1 MRSRQHPSLAA
12 LLSTAALLLVAA
24 LLVSASR
31 PELSAGHS
39 QKAEHAGPTSS
50 GPIQITADDED
61 IWVVNPDRNSVTRI
75 HVEHDANKKSSE
87 VKVGKEPHGIAIS
100 PDDERVY
107 VANTQSGTVSVIRA
121 HEHHPRVERT
131 IRVGT
136 EPYALALTP
145 NGDKLYV
152 ANARSND
159 VSVIDTKHLRV
170 ERTLTHEDGVGF
182 EPRALAVT
190 SDGDGSDR
198 DEKLYVT
205 SFLGVDKAG
214 KTIGADDYKEA
225 HVAVFSTRRD
235 RFLHTV
241 VLNPLA
247 NVGFNANG
255 NTLAGIAP
263 GANFDQPTGAFPNQ
277 LNSIVIK
284 GNHAYLP
291 NTAASP
297 NGPVR
302 FNVNVQSFLSV
313 IDLATDTEG
322 ATINMNRGINL
333 EAASPSRVFLAVPW
347 AAAFA
352 HHSNTGF
359 VVASASNLIVKV
371 DLDANGT
378 PTIHAPATAG
388 DPGAVVRVFVGQ
400 NPTGIVINA
409 DDSRAYV
416 TNEVS
421 HDVSV
426 VDLSTHQVMA
436 TVQASDLPA
445 PGTDAARLLI
455 GKAVFNSSTGVQ
467 LPSLNV
473 NLGARLS
480 NGGWSGCV
488 SCHPFGHTDGVV
500 WMFATGPRRTLQL
513 NGTFNPRDP
522 NDMKM
527 LNHSAIRD
535 EVQDFE
541 LNTRAVQGGLGL
553 ITLADGTTPDPNV
566 ANFTPPSAGRS
577 ELLDDMAF
585 WVARG
590 VRTPIS
596 PGAPAEGGSM
606 DKDDDDHR
614 HEHGDD
620 DDDDNGALKRGRK
633 LFASARC
640 ASCHGGPGWSVGR
653 RTFAPPPD
661 PALLKGPQVIGAL
674 RSVGTFDPNAPNEVR
689 DVLSPA
695 ALGADGYVP
704 PSLLGAH
711 AFPPYLHNGSA
722 PSVFA
727 VLELVPH
734 RSAGTGGVDM
744 LADRDDREAL
754 ARFVE
759 SIDATTKP
767 FDPTAGS
774 PVPVTAQQQAQ
785 TPATLQG
792 PRVSPSPARH
802 GASISFA
809 LATPGRAQVA
819 IYDLL
824 GRRIATLAD
833 GPLPAGPQNLRWD
846 GRARDGSPAWPG
858 VYFVRL
864 VTAGREMSA
873 RFAVVP

>member
-1 MRSRQHPSLAA
+1 MRSHPVLTVS
-12 LLSTAALLLVAA
+12 LSTAFLLVGAS
-24 LLVSASR
+24 LLTSAS
-31 PELSAGHS
+31 
-39 QKAEHAGPTSS
+39 GPGFSTERSHRADRSRSTSS
-50 GPIQITADDED
+50 GPIQITPDDED
-61 IWVVNPDRNSVTRI
+61 VWVANPDRNSVTRI
-75 HVEHDANKKSSE
+75 DVKHDRNRRRDE
-87 VKVGKEPHGIAIS
+87 VKVGVEPHGIAIS
-100 PDDERVY
+100 PDGERVY
-107 VANTQSGTVSVIRA
+107 VANSVSGTVSVIRTGSD
-121 HEHHPRVERT
+121 HPKVSKT
-131 IRVGT
+131 IHVGT

-159 VSVIDTKHLRV
+159 ISVIDTDRLKVVH
-170 ERTLTHEDGVGF
+170 TLTTEDGVGL

-190 SDGDGSDR
+190 SDGDGSDK

-205 SFLGVDKAG
+205 SFLGVDKPG

-225 HVAVFSTRRD
+225 HVSVFSTRRD

-247 NVGFNANG
+247 NVGFNSNG

-284 GNHAYLP
+284 GDHAYLP

-322 ATINMNRGINL
+322 ATINMNKGINL
-333 EAASPSRVFLAVPW
+333 EAASPTRVFLAVPW
-347 AAAFA
+347 AAAFE
-352 HHSNTGF
+352 HGSNTGY

-371 DLDANGT
+371 DLDANGA
-378 PTIHAPATAG
+378 PTIHAPAAAG

-400 NPTGIVINA
+400 NPTGIVINSK
-409 DDSRAYV
+409 DTRAYV

-426 VDLSTHQVMA
+426 VDLSSHQVMA
-436 TVQASDLPA
+436 TVASSDLPA
-445 PGTDAARLLI
+445 PGSDAARLLI
-455 GKAVFNSSTGVQ
+455 GKAVFNSSTGVS
-467 LPSLNV
+467 LPSLGV
-473 NLGARLS
+473 NIGARLS

-488 SCHPFGHTDGVV
+488 SCHPFGLTDGVV

-513 NGTFNPRDP
+513 NGTFNPHDP

-577 ELLDDMAF
+577 EPLDDMAL

-590 VRTPIS
+590 VRTPLS
-596 PGAPAEGGSM
+596 PFAQA
-606 DKDDDDHR
+606 R
-614 HEHGDD
+614 EHGDD
-620 DDDDNGALKRGRK
+620 DDHDDRLVERGRK

-653 RTFAPPPD
+653 RNFTPPPD
-661 PALLKGPQVIGAL
+661 PSILKGPQVIGAL
-674 RSVGTFDPNAPNEVR
+674 RSVGTFDPAAANEVR

-695 ALGADGYVP
+695 ALGADGFVP

-722 PSVFA
+722 PTVLA
-727 VLELVPH
+727 VLDLVPH

-744 LADRDDREAL
+744 LTGAKDREAL

-759 SIDATTKP
+759 SIDASTKP
-767 FDPTAGS
+767 LDPSAGS
-774 PVPVTAQQQAQ
+774 PVAVSAEMEVVKPGA
-785 TPATLQG
+785 LSG
-792 PRVSPSPARH
+792 PHVSPSPAHH
-802 GASISFA
+802 GTTISFTLPA
-809 LATPGRAQVA
+809 AGNAELA

-833 GPLPAGPQNLRWD
+833 GLQPAGPQNLRWD

-858 VYFVRL
+858 VYFARL
-864 VTAGREMSA
+864 VTGGRAMSA
-873 RFAVVP
+873 RFIVTP

>member
-1 MRSRQHPSLAA
+1 MRSHPVLTVS
-12 LLSTAALLLVAA
+12 LSTAFLLVGAS
-24 LLVSASR
+24 LLTSASGPGFSTER
-31 PELSAGHS
+31 SHR
-39 QKAEHAGPTSS
+39 AERSRSTSS
-50 GPIQITADDED
+50 GPIQITPDDED
-61 IWVVNPDRNSVTRI
+61 VWVANPDRNSVTRI
-75 HVEHDANKKSSE
+75 DVKHDRNRKRDE
-87 VKVGKEPHGIAIS
+87 VKVGVEPHGIAIS
-100 PDDERVY
+100 PDGERVY
-107 VANTQSGTVSVIRA
+107 VANSVSGTVSVIRTGSD
-121 HEHHPRVERT
+121 HPKVSKT

-159 VSVIDTKHLRV
+159 ISVIDTDRLKVVH
-170 ERTLTHEDGVGF
+170 TLTTEDGVGL

-190 SDGDGSDR
+190 SDGDGSDK

-205 SFLGVDKAG
+205 SFLGVDKPG

-225 HVAVFSTRRD
+225 HVSVFSTRRD

-247 NVGFNANG
+247 NVGFNSNG

-284 GNHAYLP
+284 GDHAYLP

-322 ATINMNRGINL
+322 ATINMNKGINL
-333 EAASPSRVFLAVPW
+333 EAASPTRVFLAVPW

-352 HHSNTGF
+352 HGSNTGY

-371 DLDANGT
+371 DLDANGA

-400 NPTGIVINA
+400 NPTGIVINSK
-409 DDSRAYV
+409 DTRAYV

-426 VDLSTHQVMA
+426 VDLSSHQVMA
-436 TVQASDLPA
+436 TVASSDLPA
-445 PGTDAARLLI
+445 PGSDAARLLI
-455 GKAVFNSSTGVQ
+455 GKAVFNSSTGVS
-467 LPSLNV
+467 LPSLGV
-473 NLGARLS
+473 NIGARLS

-488 SCHPFGHTDGVV
+488 SCHPFGLTDGVV

-513 NGTFNPRDP
+513 NGTFNPHDP

-541 LNTRAVQGGLGL
+541 LNSRAVQGGLGL

-577 ELLDDMAF
+577 EPLDDMAL

-590 VRTPIS
+590 VRTPLS
-596 PGAPAEGGSM
+596 PFAQA
-606 DKDDDDHR
+606 R
-614 HEHGDD
+614 EHGDD
-620 DDDDNGALKRGRK
+620 DDHDDRLVERGRK

-653 RTFAPPPD
+653 RNFTPPPD
-661 PALLKGPQVIGAL
+661 PSILKGPQVIGAL
-674 RSVGTFDPNAPNEVR
+674 RSVGTFDPAAANEVR

-695 ALGADGYVP
+695 ALGADGFVP

-722 PSVFA
+722 PTVLA
-727 VLELVPH
+727 VLDLVPH

-744 LADRDDREAL
+744 LAGAKDREAL

-759 SIDATTKP
+759 SIDASTKP

-774 PVPVTAQQQAQ
+774 PVAVSAEMQVVKPGA
-785 TPATLQG
+785 LSG
-792 PRVSPSPARH
+792 PHVSPSPAHH
-802 GASISFA
+802 GTTISFTLPA
-809 LATPGRAQVA
+809 AGNAELA

-833 GPLPAGPQNLRWD
+833 GLQPAGPQNLRWD

-858 VYFVRL
+858 VYFARL
-864 VTAGREMSA
+864 VTGGRAMSA
-873 RFAVVP
+873 RFVVTP

>member
-1 MRSRQHPSLAA
+1 MRSHPVLTVSLT
-12 LLSTAALLLVAA
+12 TAFLLVGAS
-24 LLVSASR
+24 LLTSAS
-31 PELSAGHS
+31 
-39 QKAEHAGPTSS
+39 GPGFSTERSHRADRSRSTSS
-50 GPIQITADDED
+50 GPIQITPDDED
-61 IWVVNPDRNSVTRI
+61 VWVANPDRNSVTRI
-75 HVEHDANKKSSE
+75 DVKHDRNRKRDE
-87 VKVGKEPHGIAIS
+87 VKVGVEPHGIAIS
-100 PDDERVY
+100 PDGERVY
-107 VANTQSGTVSVIRA
+107 VANSVSGTVSVIRTGSD
-121 HEHHPRVERT
+121 HPKVSKT
-131 IRVGT
+131 IHVGT

-159 VSVIDTKHLRV
+159 ISVIDTDRLKVVH
-170 ERTLTHEDGVGF
+170 TLTTEDGVGL

-190 SDGDGSDR
+190 SDGDGSDK

-205 SFLGVDKAG
+205 SFLGVDKPG

-225 HVAVFSTRRD
+225 HVSVFSTRRD

-247 NVGFNANG
+247 NVGFNSNG

-284 GNHAYLP
+284 GDHAYLP

-322 ATINMNRGINL
+322 ATINMNKGINL
-333 EAASPSRVFLAVPW
+333 EAASPTRVFLAVPW
-347 AAAFA
+347 AAAFE
-352 HHSNTGF
+352 HGSNTGY

-371 DLDANGT
+371 DLDANGA
-378 PTIHAPATAG
+378 PTIHAPAAAG

-400 NPTGIVINA
+400 NPTGIVINSK
-409 DDSRAYV
+409 DTRAYV

-426 VDLSTHQVMA
+426 VDLSSHQVMA
-436 TVQASDLPA
+436 TVASSDLPA
-445 PGTDAARLLI
+445 PGSDAARLLI
-455 GKAVFNSSTGVQ
+455 GKAVFNSSTGVS
-467 LPSLNV
+467 LPSLGV
-473 NLGARLS
+473 NIGARLS

-488 SCHPFGHTDGVV
+488 SCHPFGLTDGVV

-513 NGTFNPRDP
+513 NGTFNPHDP

-577 ELLDDMAF
+577 EPLDDMAL

-590 VRTPIS
+590 VRTPLS
-596 PGAPAEGGSM
+596 PFAQA
-606 DKDDDDHR
+606 R
-614 HEHGDD
+614 EHGDD
-620 DDDDNGALKRGRK
+620 DDHDDRLVERGRK

-653 RTFAPPPD
+653 RNFTPPPD
-661 PALLKGPQVIGAL
+661 PSILKGPQVIGAL
-674 RSVGTFDPNAPNEVR
+674 RSVGTFDPAAANEVR

-695 ALGADGYVP
+695 ALGADGFVP

-722 PSVFA
+722 PTVLA
-727 VLELVPH
+727 VLDLVPH

-744 LADRDDREAL
+744 LAGARDREAL

-759 SIDATTKP
+759 SIDASTKP
-767 FDPTAGS
+767 FDPSAGS
-774 PVPVTAQQQAQ
+774 PVAVSAEMQVVKPGG
-785 TPATLQG
+785 LSG
-792 PRVSPSPARH
+792 PHVSPSPAHH
-802 GASISFA
+802 GTTISFTLPA
-809 LATPGRAQVA
+809 AGNAELA

-824 GRRIATLAD
+824 GRRITTLAD
-833 GPLPAGPQNLRWD
+833 GLQPAGPQNLRWD

-858 VYFVRL
+858 VYFARL
-864 VTAGREMSA
+864 VTGGRAMSA
-873 RFAVVP
+873 RFIVTP

>member
-1 MRSRQHPSLAA
+1 MRSHPVLTVS
-12 LLSTAALLLVAA
+12 LSTAFLLVGAS
-24 LLVSASR
+24 LLTSAS
-31 PELSAGHS
+31 
-39 QKAEHAGPTSS
+39 GPGFSTERSHRADRSRSTSS
-50 GPIQITADDED
+50 GPIQITPDDED
-61 IWVVNPDRNSVTRI
+61 VWVANPDRNSVTRI
-75 HVEHDANKKSSE
+75 DVKHDRNRRRDE
-87 VKVGKEPHGIAIS
+87 VKVGVEPHGIAIS
-100 PDDERVY
+100 PDGERVY
-107 VANTQSGTVSVIRA
+107 VANSVSGTVSVIRTGSD
-121 HEHHPRVERT
+121 HPKVSKT
-131 IRVGT
+131 IHVGT

-159 VSVIDTKHLRV
+159 ISVIDTDRLKVVH
-170 ERTLTHEDGVGF
+170 TLTTEDGVGL

-190 SDGDGSDR
+190 SDGDGSDK

-205 SFLGVDKAG
+205 SFLGVDKPG

-225 HVAVFSTRRD
+225 HVSVFSTRRD

-247 NVGFNANG
+247 NVGFNSNG

-284 GNHAYLP
+284 GDHAYLP

-322 ATINMNRGINL
+322 ATINMNKGINL
-333 EAASPSRVFLAVPW
+333 EAASPTRVFLAVPW
-347 AAAFA
+347 AAAFE
-352 HHSNTGF
+352 HGSSTGY

-371 DLDANGT
+371 DLDANGA
-378 PTIHAPATAG
+378 PTIHAPAAAG

-400 NPTGIVINA
+400 NPTGIVINSK
-409 DDSRAYV
+409 DTRAYV

-426 VDLSTHQVMA
+426 VDLSSHQVMA
-436 TVQASDLPA
+436 TVASSDLPA
-445 PGTDAARLLI
+445 PGSDAARLLI
-455 GKAVFNSSTGVQ
+455 GKAVFNSSTGVS
-467 LPSLNV
+467 LPSLGV
-473 NLGARLS
+473 NIGARLS

-488 SCHPFGHTDGVV
+488 SCHPFGLTDGVV

-513 NGTFNPRDP
+513 NGTFNPHDP

-577 ELLDDMAF
+577 EPLDDMAL

-590 VRTPIS
+590 VRTPLS
-596 PGAPAEGGSM
+596 PFAQA
-606 DKDDDDHR
+606 R
-614 HEHGDD
+614 EHGDD
-620 DDDDNGALKRGRK
+620 DDHDDRLVERGRK

-653 RTFAPPPD
+653 RNFTPPPD
-661 PALLKGPQVIGAL
+661 PSILKGPQVIGAL
-674 RSVGTFDPNAPNEVR
+674 RSVGTFDPAAANEVR

-695 ALGADGYVP
+695 ALGADGFVP

-722 PSVFA
+722 PTVLA
-727 VLELVPH
+727 VLDLVPH

-744 LADRDDREAL
+744 LTGAKDREAL

-759 SIDATTKP
+759 SIDASTKP
-767 FDPTAGS
+767 LDPSAGS
-774 PVPVTAQQQAQ
+774 PVAVSAEMEVVKPGA
-785 TPATLQG
+785 LSG
-792 PRVSPSPARH
+792 PHVSPSPAHH
-802 GASISFA
+802 GTTISFTLPA
-809 LATPGRAQVA
+809 AGNAELA

-833 GPLPAGPQNLRWD
+833 GLQPAGPQNLRWD

-858 VYFVRL
+858 VYFARL
-864 VTAGREMSA
+864 VTGGRAMSA
-873 RFAVVP
+873 RFIVTP

>member
-1 MRSRQHPSLAA
+1 MHSHPVLTVSL
-12 LLSTAALLLVAA
+12 TTALLLAGAA
-24 LLVSASR
+24 LLVSASG
-31 PELSAGHS
+31 PGLT
-39 QKAEHAGPTSS
+39 AEHHKKAKEAGSTSS
-50 GPIQITADDED
+50 GPIQITSDDED
-61 IWVVNPDRNSVTRI
+61 VWVANPDRNSVTRI
-75 HVEHDANKKSSE
+75 DVEHDRNRRRNE
-87 VKVGKEPHGIAIS
+87 VRVGVEPHGIAIS

-107 VANTQSGTVSVIRA
+107 VANTVSGTVSVIRTGSD
-121 HEHHPRVERT
+121 HPRVWKT

-159 VSVIDTKHLRV
+159 ISVIDTDRLKV
-170 ERTLTHEDGVGF
+170 VRTLTTEDGVGL

-190 SDGDGSDR
+190 NDGDGSDQ

-205 SFLGVDKAG
+205 SFLAVDKPG

-225 HVAVFSTRRD
+225 HVSVFSTKKD

-284 GNHAYLP
+284 GGHAYLP

-302 FNVNVQSFLSV
+302 FNVNLQSFLSV

-333 EAASPSRVFLAVPW
+333 EAASATRVFLAVPW
-347 AAAFA
+347 AAAFE
-352 HHSNTGF
+352 HRSNTGY
-359 VVASASNLIVKV
+359 VVAAASNLIVKV

-378 PTIHAPATAG
+378 PTIHAPAAAG

-400 NPTGIVINA
+400 NPTGIVINSS
-409 DDSRAYV
+409 DSRAYV

-426 VDLSTHQVMA
+426 VDLASNQVMA
-436 TVQASDLPA
+436 TVASSDLPP
-445 PGTDAARLLI
+445 PGSDAARLLI
-455 GKAVFNSSTGVQ
+455 GKAVFNSSTGVS
-467 LPSLNV
+467 LPSLGV
-473 NLGARLS
+473 NIGARLS

-488 SCHPFGHTDGVV
+488 SCHPFGLTDGVV

-513 NGTFNPRDP
+513 NGTFNPHDP

-541 LNTRAVQGGLGL
+541 LNSRAVQGGLGL

-577 ELLDDMAF
+577 EPLDDMAL

-590 VRTPIS
+590 VRTPLS
-596 PGAPAEGGSM
+596 PFAQARSN
-606 DKDDDDHR
+606 DR
-614 HEHGDD
+614 HEDGDD
-620 DDDDNGALKRGRK
+620 EDHEDRLVERGRR

-653 RTFAPPPD
+653 RNFTPPPD
-661 PALLKGPQVIGAL
+661 AAILKGPQVIGAL
-674 RSVGTFDPNAPNEVR
+674 RNVGTFDPTAVNEVR

-695 ALGADGYVP
+695 ALGADGFVP

-722 PSVFA
+722 PTVLA
-727 VLELVPH
+727 VLDLVPH

-744 LADRDDREAL
+744 LTRASDREAL

-759 SIDATTKP
+759 SIDASTRP
-767 FDPTAGS
+767 FDPSAGS
-774 PVPVTAQQQAQ
+774 PVAVSAEVQSLKPGA
-785 TPATLQG
+785 LSG
-792 PRVSPSPARH
+792 PRVSPSPARR
-802 GASISFA
+802 GATGTTITFSLPA
-809 LATPGRAQVA
+809 AGQAELA

-824 GRRIATLAD
+824 GRRIATLAH
-833 GPLPAGPQNLRWD
+833 GLQPAGPQSIHWD
-846 GRARDGSPAWPG
+846 GRAHDGTPAWPG
-858 VYFVRL
+858 VYFARL
-864 VTAGREMSA
+864 VTTGRSMSA
-873 RFAVVP
+873 RFIVTP

>member
-1 MRSRQHPSLAA
+1 MRSHPVLTVS
-12 LLSTAALLLVAA
+12 LSTAFLLVGAS
-24 LLVSASR
+24 LLTSASGPGFSTER
-31 PELSAGHS
+31 SHR
-39 QKAEHAGPTSS
+39 AERSRSTSS
-50 GPIQITADDED
+50 GPIQITPDDED
-61 IWVVNPDRNSVTRI
+61 VWVANPDRNSVTRI
-75 HVEHDANKKSSE
+75 DVKHDRNRKRDE
-87 VKVGKEPHGIAIS
+87 VKVGVEPHGIAIS
-100 PDDERVY
+100 PDGERVY
-107 VANTQSGTVSVIRA
+107 VANSVSGTVSVIRA
-121 HEHHPRVERT
+121 GSDHPKVSKT
-131 IRVGT
+131 IHVGT

-159 VSVIDTKHLRV
+159 ISVIDTDRLKVVH
-170 ERTLTHEDGVGF
+170 TLTTEDGVGL

-190 SDGDGSDR
+190 SDGDGSDK

-205 SFLGVDKAG
+205 SFLGVDKPG

-225 HVAVFSTRRD
+225 HVSVFSTRRD

-247 NVGFNANG
+247 NVGFNSNG

-284 GNHAYLP
+284 GDHAYLP

-322 ATINMNRGINL
+322 ATINMNKGINL
-333 EAASPSRVFLAVPW
+333 EAASPTRVFLAVPW

-352 HHSNTGF
+352 HGSNTGY

-371 DLDANGT
+371 DLDANGA

-400 NPTGIVINA
+400 NPTGIVINSK
-409 DDSRAYV
+409 DTRAYV

-426 VDLSTHQVMA
+426 VDLSSHQVMA
-436 TVQASDLPA
+436 TVASSDLPA
-445 PGTDAARLLI
+445 PGSDAARLLI
-455 GKAVFNSSTGVQ
+455 GKAVFNSSTGVS
-467 LPSLNV
+467 LPSLGV
-473 NLGARLS
+473 NIGARLS

-488 SCHPFGHTDGVV
+488 SCHPFGLTDGVV

-513 NGTFNPRDP
+513 NGTFNPHDP

-541 LNTRAVQGGLGL
+541 LNSRAVQGGLGL

-577 ELLDDMAF
+577 EPLDDMAL

-590 VRTPIS
+590 VRTPLS
-596 PGAPAEGGSM
+596 PFAQA
-606 DKDDDDHR
+606 R
-614 HEHGDD
+614 EHGDD
-620 DDDDNGALKRGRK
+620 DDHDDRLVERGRK

-653 RTFAPPPD
+653 RNFTPPPD
-661 PALLKGPQVIGAL
+661 PSILKGPQVIGAL
-674 RSVGTFDPNAPNEVR
+674 RSVGTFDPAAANEVR

-695 ALGADGYVP
+695 ALGADGFVP

-722 PSVFA
+722 PTVLA
-727 VLELVPH
+727 VLDLVPH

-744 LADRDDREAL
+744 LAGAKDREAL

-759 SIDATTKP
+759 SIDASTKP

-774 PVPVTAQQQAQ
+774 PVAVSAEMQVVKPGA
-785 TPATLQG
+785 LSG
-792 PRVSPSPARH
+792 PHVSPSPAHH
-802 GASISFA
+802 GTTISFTLPA
-809 LATPGRAQVA
+809 AGNAELA

-833 GPLPAGPQNLRWD
+833 GLQPAGPQNLRWD

-858 VYFVRL
+858 VYFARL
-864 VTAGREMSA
+864 VTGGRAMSA
-873 RFAVVP
+873 RFIVTP

>member
-1 MRSRQHPSLAA
+1 MRSHPVLTVSLT
-12 LLSTAALLLVAA
+12 TAFLLVGAS
-24 LLVSASR
+24 LLTSAS
-31 PELSAGHS
+31 
-39 QKAEHAGPTSS
+39 GPGFSTERSHRADRSRSTSS
-50 GPIQITADDED
+50 GPIQITPDDED
-61 IWVVNPDRNSVTRI
+61 VWVANPDRNSVTRI
-75 HVEHDANKKSSE
+75 DVKHDRNRKRDE
-87 VKVGKEPHGIAIS
+87 VKVGVEPHGIAIS
-100 PDDERVY
+100 PDGERVY
-107 VANTQSGTVSVIRA
+107 VANSVSGTVSVIRTGSD
-121 HEHHPRVERT
+121 HPKVSKT
-131 IRVGT
+131 IHVGT

-159 VSVIDTKHLRV
+159 ISVIDTDRLKVVH
-170 ERTLTHEDGVGF
+170 TLTTEDGVGL

-190 SDGDGSDR
+190 SDGDGSDK

-205 SFLGVDKAG
+205 SFLAVDKPG

-225 HVAVFSTRRD
+225 HVSVFSTRRD

-247 NVGFNANG
+247 NVGFNSNG

-284 GNHAYLP
+284 GDHAYLP
-291 NTAASP
+291 STAASP

-322 ATINMNRGINL
+322 ATINMNKGINL
-333 EAASPSRVFLAVPW
+333 EAASPTRVFLAVPW
-347 AAAFA
+347 AAAFE
-352 HHSNTGF
+352 HGSNTGY

-371 DLDANGT
+371 DLDANGA
-378 PTIHAPATAG
+378 PTIHAPAAAG

-400 NPTGIVINA
+400 NPTGIVINSK
-409 DDSRAYV
+409 DTRAYV

-426 VDLSTHQVMA
+426 VDLSSHQVMA
-436 TVQASDLPA
+436 TVASSALPA

-455 GKAVFNSSTGVQ
+455 GKAVFNSSTGVS
-467 LPSLNV
+467 LPSLGV
-473 NLGARLS
+473 NIGARLS

-488 SCHPFGHTDGVV
+488 SCHPFGLTDGVV

-513 NGTFNPRDP
+513 NGTFNPHDP

-577 ELLDDMAF
+577 EPLDDMAL

-590 VRTPIS
+590 VRTPLS
-596 PGAPAEGGSM
+596 PFAQA
-606 DKDDDDHR
+606 R
-614 HEHGDD
+614 EHGDD
-620 DDDDNGALKRGRK
+620 DDHDDRLVERGRR

-653 RTFAPPPD
+653 RNFTPPPD
-661 PALLKGPQVIGAL
+661 PSILKGPQVIGAL
-674 RSVGTFDPNAPNEVR
+674 RSVGTFDPAATNEVR

-695 ALGADGYVP
+695 ALGADGFVP

-722 PSVFA
+722 PTVLA
-727 VLELVPH
+727 VLDLVPH

-744 LADRDDREAL
+744 LAGARDREAL

-759 SIDATTKP
+759 SIDASTKP
-767 FDPTAGS
+767 FDPSAGS
-774 PVPVTAQQQAQ
+774 PVAVSAEMQVVKPGG
-785 TPATLQG
+785 LSG
-792 PRVSPSPARH
+792 PHVSPSPAHH
-802 GASISFA
+802 GTTISFTLPA
-809 LATPGRAQVA
+809 AANAELA

-833 GPLPAGPQNLRWD
+833 GLQPAGPQNLRWD

-858 VYFVRL
+858 VYFARL
-864 VTAGREMSA
+864 VTGGHAMSA
-873 RFAVVP
+873 RFIVTP

>member
-1 MRSRQHPSLAA
+1 MRSHPVLTVS
-12 LLSTAALLLVAA
+12 LSTAFLLVGAS
-24 LLVSASR
+24 LLTSAS
-31 PELSAGHS
+31 
-39 QKAEHAGPTSS
+39 GPGFSTERSHRADRSRSTSS
-50 GPIQITADDED
+50 GPIQITPDDED
-61 IWVVNPDRNSVTRI
+61 VWVANPDRNSVTRI
-75 HVEHDANKKSSE
+75 DVKHDRNRRRDE
-87 VKVGKEPHGIAIS
+87 VKVGVEPHGIAIS
-100 PDDERVY
+100 PDGERVY
-107 VANTQSGTVSVIRA
+107 VANAVSGTVSVIRTGSD
-121 HEHHPRVERT
+121 HPKVSKT
-131 IRVGT
+131 IHVGT

-159 VSVIDTKHLRV
+159 ISVIDTDRLKVVH
-170 ERTLTHEDGVGF
+170 TLTTEDGVGL

-190 SDGDGSDR
+190 SDGDGSDK

-205 SFLGVDKAG
+205 SFLGVDKPG

-225 HVAVFSTRRD
+225 HVSVFSTRRD

-247 NVGFNANG
+247 NVGFNSNG

-284 GNHAYLP
+284 GDHAYLP

-322 ATINMNRGINL
+322 ATINMNKGINL
-333 EAASPSRVFLAVPW
+333 EAASPTRVFLAVPW
-347 AAAFA
+347 AAAFE
-352 HHSNTGF
+352 HGSNTGY

-371 DLDANGT
+371 DLDANGA
-378 PTIHAPATAG
+378 PTIHAPAAAG

-400 NPTGIVINA
+400 NPTGIVINSK
-409 DDSRAYV
+409 DTRAYV

-426 VDLSTHQVMA
+426 VDLSSHQVMA
-436 TVQASDLPA
+436 TVASSDLPA
-445 PGTDAARLLI
+445 PGSDAARLLI
-455 GKAVFNSSTGVQ
+455 GKAVFNSSTGVS
-467 LPSLNV
+467 LPSLGV
-473 NLGARLS
+473 NIGARLS

-488 SCHPFGHTDGVV
+488 SCHPFGLTDGVV

-513 NGTFNPRDP
+513 NGTFNPHDP

-577 ELLDDMAF
+577 EPLDDMAL

-590 VRTPIS
+590 VRTPLS
-596 PGAPAEGGSM
+596 PFAQA
-606 DKDDDDHR
+606 R
-614 HEHGDD
+614 EHGDD
-620 DDDDNGALKRGRK
+620 DDHDDRLVERGRK

-653 RTFAPPPD
+653 RNFTPPPD
-661 PALLKGPQVIGAL
+661 PSILKGPQVIGAL
-674 RSVGTFDPNAPNEVR
+674 RSVGTFDPAAANEVR

-695 ALGADGYVP
+695 ALGADGFVP

-722 PSVFA
+722 PTVLA
-727 VLELVPH
+727 VLDLVPH

-744 LADRDDREAL
+744 LTGAKDREAL

-759 SIDATTKP
+759 SIDASTKP
-767 FDPTAGS
+767 FDPSAGS
-774 PVPVTAQQQAQ
+774 PVAVSAEMEVVKPGA
-785 TPATLQG
+785 LSG
-792 PRVSPSPARH
+792 PHVSPSPAHH
-802 GASISFA
+802 GTTISFTLPA
-809 LATPGRAQVA
+809 AGNAELA

-833 GPLPAGPQNLRWD
+833 GLQPAGPQNLRWD

-858 VYFVRL
+858 VYFARL
-864 VTAGREMSA
+864 VTGGRAMSA
-873 RFAVVP
+873 RFIVTP

>member
-1 MRSRQHPSLAA
+1 MRPHHA
-12 LLSTAALLLVAA
+12 LTATLSTAALLLGAA
-24 LLVSASR
+24 LLVSATA
-31 PELSAGHS
+31 PGFTPLGHS
-39 QKAEHAGPTSS
+39 KAKRAGSTSS
-50 GPIQITADDED
+50 GPIQITSDDED
-61 IWVVNPDRNSVTRI
+61 VWVANPDRNTVTRI
-75 HVEHDANKKSSE
+75 DVEDDENRKKDE
-87 VKVGKEPHGIAIS
+87 VEVGKEPHGIAIS
-100 PDDERVY
+100 PDDKYVY
-107 VANTQSGTVSVIRA
+107 VANTRSGTVSVIRA
-121 HEHHPRVERT
+121 DKHHPKEWKT

-145 NGDKLYV
+145 NGDKLYC

-159 VSVIDTKHLRV
+159 VSVIDTDNLKV
-170 ERTLTHEDGVGF
+170 IRTLDAEDGVGL
-182 EPRALAVT
+182 EPRALAIT
-190 SDGDGSDR
+190 NDGDGSDR

-205 SFLGVDKAG
+205 SFLAVDVPG
-214 KTIGADDYKEA
+214 RQIGADDYKEA
-225 HVAVFSTRRD
+225 HVSVFSTKKD
-235 RFLHTV
+235 RFLHSV

-277 LNSIVIK
+277 MNSIVIK
-284 GNHAYLP
+284 GDHAYLP

-302 FNVNVQSFLSV
+302 FNVNVQAFLSV
-313 IDLATDTEG
+313 IDLDTDTEG
-322 ATINMNRGINL
+322 ATINMNKGINL

-352 HHSNTGF
+352 HRSNTGY

-378 PTIHAPATAG
+378 PTINAPQTAG
-388 DPGAVVRVFVGQ
+388 DPGNVVRVFVGQ
-400 NPTGIVINA
+400 NPTGIVINS

-416 TNEVS
+416 ANEVS
-421 HDVSV
+421 RDVSV

-436 TVQASDLPA
+436 TVSSSKLPA
-445 PGTDAARLLI
+445 PGSDEARLLI

-467 LPSLNV
+467 LPSLGV
-473 NLGARLS
+473 NIGARLS

-488 SCHPFGHTDGVV
+488 SCHPFGLTDGVV

-577 ELLDDMAF
+577 QPLDDMAL

-596 PGAPAEGGSM
+596 PFA
-606 DKDDDDHR
+606 
-614 HEHGDD
+614 
-620 DDDDNGALKRGRK
+620 DDDNDHNEKLIKKGRK
-633 LFASARC
+633 LFGSARC
-640 ASCHGGPGWSVGR
+640 ASCHGGAGWSVGR
-653 RTFAPPPD
+653 RVFTPPPD
-661 PALLKGPQVIGAL
+661 AAILKGPQVIGAL
-674 RSVGTFDPNAPNEVR
+674 RNVGTFDPNAKNEVR
-689 DVLSPA
+689 DVLSPP

-722 PSVFA
+722 PTVLA
-727 VLELVPH
+727 VLDLVQH
-734 RSAGTGGVDM
+734 RSAGTGGVD
-744 LADRDDREAL
+744 LLTDEDDREAL
-754 ARFVE
+754 ARYVE
-759 SIDATTKP
+759 SIDATTRP
-767 FDPTAGS
+767 FDPTAGNPI
-774 PVPVTAQQQAQ
+774 PVANQLELQQSF
-785 TPATLQG
+785 TFEG
-792 PRVSPSPARH
+792 PRISPSPARN
-802 GASISFA
+802 GTTISFSLPA
-809 LATPGRAQVA
+809 AGRAELS

-824 GRRIATLAD
+824 GRRIVTLAD
-833 GPLPAGPQNLRWD
+833 GVQPAGPRAIRWD
-846 GRARDGSPAWPG
+846 GRARDGSRVWPG
-858 VYFVRL
+858 VYFARL
-864 VTAGREMSA
+864 VTLGQAKAS
-873 RFAVVP
+873 RFVVTP

>member
-1 MRSRQHPSLAA
+1 MRSHPVLTVSLA
-12 LLSTAALLLVAA
+12 TAFLLVGAS
-24 LLVSASR
+24 LLTSAS
-31 PELSAGHS
+31 
-39 QKAEHAGPTSS
+39 GPGFSTERSHRADRSRSTSS
-50 GPIQITADDED
+50 GPIQITPDDED
-61 IWVVNPDRNSVTRI
+61 VWVANPDRNSVTRI
-75 HVEHDANKKSSE
+75 DVKHDRNRKRDE
-87 VKVGKEPHGIAIS
+87 VKVGVEPHGIAIS
-100 PDDERVY
+100 PDGERVY
-107 VANTQSGTVSVIRA
+107 VANAVSGTVSVIRTGSD
-121 HEHHPRVERT
+121 HPKVSKT
-131 IRVGT
+131 IHVGT

-159 VSVIDTKHLRV
+159 ISVIDTDRLKVVRM
-170 ERTLTHEDGVGF
+170 LTTEDGVGL

-190 SDGDGSDR
+190 SDGDGSDK

-205 SFLGVDKAG
+205 SFLGVDKPG

-225 HVAVFSTRRD
+225 HVSVFSTRRD

-247 NVGFNANG
+247 NVGFNSNG

-284 GNHAYLP
+284 GDHAYLP

-322 ATINMNRGINL
+322 ATINMNKGINL
-333 EAASPSRVFLAVPW
+333 EAASPTRVFLAVPW
-347 AAAFA
+347 AAAFE
-352 HHSNTGF
+352 HGSNTGY

-371 DLDANGT
+371 DLDANGA
-378 PTIHAPATAG
+378 PTIHAPAAAG

-400 NPTGIVINA
+400 NPTGIVINSK
-409 DDSRAYV
+409 DTRAYV

-426 VDLSTHQVMA
+426 VDLSSHQVMA
-436 TVQASDLPA
+436 TVASSDLPA
-445 PGTDAARLLI
+445 PGSDAARLLI
-455 GKAVFNSSTGVQ
+455 GKAVFNSSTGVS
-467 LPSLNV
+467 LPSLGV
-473 NLGARLS
+473 NIGARLS

-488 SCHPFGHTDGVV
+488 SCHPFGLTDGVV

-513 NGTFNPRDP
+513 NGTFNPHDP

-577 ELLDDMAF
+577 EPLDDMAL

-590 VRTPIS
+590 VRTPLS
-596 PGAPAEGGSM
+596 PFAQA
-606 DKDDDDHR
+606 R
-614 HEHGDD
+614 EHGDD
-620 DDDDNGALKRGRK
+620 DDHDDRLVERGRR

-653 RTFAPPPD
+653 RNFTPPPD
-661 PALLKGPQVIGAL
+661 PSILKGPQVIGAL
-674 RSVGTFDPNAPNEVR
+674 RSVGTFDPAAANEVR

-722 PSVFA
+722 PTVLA
-727 VLELVPH
+727 VLDLVPH

-744 LADRDDREAL
+744 LTGAKDREAL

-759 SIDATTKP
+759 SIDASTKP
-767 FDPTAGS
+767 FDPSAGS
-774 PVPVTAQQQAQ
+774 PVAVSAEMQVVKPGG
-785 TPATLQG
+785 LSG
-792 PRVSPSPARH
+792 PHVSPSPAHH
-802 GASISFA
+802 GTTVSFTLPA
-809 LATPGRAQVA
+809 AGNAELS

-833 GPLPAGPQNLRWD
+833 GLQPAGPQNLRWD

-858 VYFVRL
+858 VYFARL
-864 VTAGREMSA
+864 VTGGRAMSA
-873 RFAVVP
+873 RFVVTP

>member
-1 MRSRQHPSLAA
+1 MRSHPVLTVS
-12 LLSTAALLLVAA
+12 LSTAFLLVGAS
-24 LLVSASR
+24 LLTSASGPGFTTER
-31 PELSAGHS
+31 SHR
-39 QKAEHAGPTSS
+39 AERSSSTSS
-50 GPIQITADDED
+50 GPIQITPDDED
-61 IWVVNPDRNSVTRI
+61 VWVANPDRNSVTRI
-75 HVEHDANKKSSE
+75 DVKHDRNRKRDE
-87 VKVGKEPHGIAIS
+87 VKVGVEPHGIAIS
-100 PDDERVY
+100 PDGERVY
-107 VANTQSGTVSVIRA
+107 VANSVSGTVSVIRTGSD
-121 HEHHPRVERT
+121 HPKVSKT
-131 IRVGT
+131 IHVGT

-159 VSVIDTKHLRV
+159 ISVIDTDRLKVVH
-170 ERTLTHEDGVGF
+170 TLTTEDGVGL

-190 SDGDGSDR
+190 SDGDGSDK

-205 SFLGVDKAG
+205 SFLGVDKPG

-225 HVAVFSTRRD
+225 HVSVFSTRRD

-247 NVGFNANG
+247 NVGFNSNG

-284 GNHAYLP
+284 GDHAYLP

-322 ATINMNRGINL
+322 ATINMNKGINL
-333 EAASPSRVFLAVPW
+333 EAASPTRVFLAVPW
-347 AAAFA
+347 AAAFE
-352 HHSNTGF
+352 HGSNTGY

-371 DLDANGT
+371 DLDANGA
-378 PTIHAPATAG
+378 PTIHAPAAAG

-400 NPTGIVINA
+400 NPTGIVINSK
-409 DDSRAYV
+409 DTRAYI

-426 VDLSTHQVMA
+426 VDLSSHQVMA
-436 TVQASDLPA
+436 TVASSDLPA
-445 PGTDAARLLI
+445 PGSDAARLLI
-455 GKAVFNSSTGVQ
+455 GKAVFNSSTGVS
-467 LPSLNV
+467 LPSLGV
-473 NLGARLS
+473 NIGARLS

-488 SCHPFGHTDGVV
+488 SCHPFGLTDGVV

-541 LNTRAVQGGLGL
+541 LNSRAVQGGLGL

-577 ELLDDMAF
+577 EPLDDMAL

-590 VRTPIS
+590 VRTPLS
-596 PGAPAEGGSM
+596 PFAQA
-606 DKDDDDHR
+606 R
-614 HEHGDD
+614 EHGDD
-620 DDDDNGALKRGRK
+620 DDHDDRLVERGRR

-640 ASCHGGPGWSVGR
+640 ASCHGGPGWTVGR
-653 RTFAPPPD
+653 RNFTPPPD
-661 PALLKGPQVIGAL
+661 PSILKGPQVIGAL
-674 RSVGTFDPNAPNEVR
+674 RNVGTFDAAAANEVR

-695 ALGADGYVP
+695 ALGADGFVP

-722 PSVFA
+722 PTVLA
-727 VLELVPH
+727 VLDLVPH

-744 LADRDDREAL
+744 LASAKDREAL

-759 SIDATTKP
+759 SIDASTKP
-767 FDPTAGS
+767 FDPSAGS
-774 PVPVTAQQQAQ
+774 PVAVSAEMQVAKPGA
-785 TPATLQG
+785 LSG
-792 PRVSPSPARH
+792 PHVSPSPAHH
-802 GASISFA
+802 GTTISFTLPA
-809 LATPGRAQVA
+809 AGNAELA

-833 GPLPAGPQNLRWD
+833 GLQPAGPQNLRWD

-858 VYFVRL
+858 VYFARL
-864 VTAGREMSA
+864 VTGGRAMSA
-873 RFAVVP
+873 RFIVTP

>member
-1 MRSRQHPSLAA
+1 MRLHPVLPAA
-12 LLSTAALLLVAA
+12 LSTALLLLGAA
-24 LLVSASR
+24 LLVSASG
-31 PELSAGHS
+31 PDLSPLHRK
-39 QKAEHAGPTSS
+39 KAKEPRTTSS
-50 GPIQITADDED
+50 GPIQITSDDED
-61 IWVVNPDRNSVTRI
+61 VWVANPDRNTVTRI
-75 HVEHDANKKSSE
+75 DVEDDENRKRDE
-87 VKVGKEPHGIAIS
+87 VRVGVEPHGIAIS
-100 PDDERVY
+100 PDGDWVY
-107 VANTQSGTVSVIRA
+107 VANSVSGTVSVIDADR
-121 HEHHPRVERT
+121 HHPRVRRT

-136 EPYALALTP
+136 EPYALVLTP

-159 VSVIDTKHLRV
+159 ISVIDTKNLKV
-170 ERTLTHEDGVGF
+170 IRTLTTEDGVGL
-182 EPRALAVT
+182 EPRALAIT
-190 SDGDGSDR
+190 NDGDDSDK

-205 SFLGVDKAG
+205 SFLAVDIPG
-214 KTIGADDYKEA
+214 RTIGADNYKEA
-225 HVAVFSTRRD
+225 HVSVFSTKKD
-235 RFLHTV
+235 RFLRTV
-241 VLNPLA
+241 VLNPMA

-333 EAASPSRVFLAVPW
+333 EAASPTRVFLAVPW

-352 HHSNTGF
+352 HGSNTGW

-378 PTIHAPATAG
+378 PTIHAPVAAG

-400 NPTGIVINA
+400 NPTGIVINSS
-409 DDSRAYV
+409 DTRAYV

-421 HDVSV
+421 HDVSI
-426 VDLSTHQVMA
+426 VDLSANQVL
-436 TVQASDLPA
+436 ASVPSSNLPA

-455 GKAVFNSSTGVQ
+455 GKAVFNSSTGVS
-467 LPSLNV
+467 LPSLGV
-473 NLGARLS
+473 NLGPRLS

-488 SCHPFGHTDGVV
+488 SCHPFGLTDGVV

-513 NGTFNPRDP
+513 NGTFNPHDP

-541 LNTRAVQGGLGL
+541 LNTRAVQGGQGL

-577 ELLDDMAF
+577 ELLDDMAL

-596 PGAPAEGGSM
+596 PFAVNKGH
-606 DKDDDDHR
+606 DDDRSEHADD
-614 HEHGDD
+614 HGDD
-620 DDDDNGALKRGRK
+620 DRDNERLVKRGRK

-674 RSVGTFDPNAPNEVR
+674 RNVGTFDPTAPNEVR
-689 DVLSPA
+689 DVLSPP
-695 ALGADGYVP
+695 ALGADGFVP

-711 AFPPYLHNGSA
+711 AFPPFLHNGSA
-722 PSVFA
+722 PTVLA
-727 VLELVPH
+727 VLDLVPH
-734 RSAGTGGVDM
+734 RSAGTGGVDV
-744 LADRDDREAL
+744 LGDAGDREAL

-759 SIDATTKP
+759 SIDASTEP
-767 FDPTAGS
+767 LDPSAGN
-774 PVPVTAQQQAQ
+774 PVPVAAE
-785 TPATLQG
+785 LQLERPGALSG
-792 PRVSPSPARH
+792 PRVSPSPAHH
-802 GASISFA
+802 GTTVSFSLPSAGRVELSIF
-809 LATPGRAQVA
+809 
-819 IYDLL
+819 DLL

-833 GPLPAGPQNLRWD
+833 GLQPAGPQNIRWD

-858 VYFVRL
+858 IYFARL
-864 VTAGREMSA
+864 VTAGQARSA
-873 RFAVVP
+873 RFIVTP

>member
-1 MRSRQHPSLAA
+1 MRSHPVLTVS
-12 LLSTAALLLVAA
+12 LSTAFLLVGAS
-24 LLVSASR
+24 LLTSASGPGFSTER
-31 PELSAGHS
+31 SHR
-39 QKAEHAGPTSS
+39 AERSRSTSS
-50 GPIQITADDED
+50 GPIQITPDDED
-61 IWVVNPDRNSVTRI
+61 VWVANPDRNSVTRI
-75 HVEHDANKKSSE
+75 DVKHDRNRKRDE
-87 VKVGKEPHGIAIS
+87 VKVGVEPHGIAIS
-100 PDDERVY
+100 PDGERVY
-107 VANTQSGTVSVIRA
+107 VANSVSGTVSVIRA
-121 HEHHPRVERT
+121 GSDHPKVSKT
-131 IRVGT
+131 IHVGT

-159 VSVIDTKHLRV
+159 ISVIDTDRLKVVH
-170 ERTLTHEDGVGF
+170 TLTTEDGVGL

-190 SDGDGSDR
+190 SDGDGSDK

-205 SFLGVDKAG
+205 SFLGVDKPG

-225 HVAVFSTRRD
+225 HVSVFSTRRD

-247 NVGFNANG
+247 NVGFNSNG

-284 GNHAYLP
+284 GDHAYLP

-302 FNVNVQSFLSV
+302 FNVNLQSFLSV

-322 ATINMNRGINL
+322 ATINMNKGINL
-333 EAASPSRVFLAVPW
+333 EAASPTRVFLAVPW
-347 AAAFA
+347 AAAFE
-352 HHSNTGF
+352 HGSNTGY

-371 DLDANGT
+371 DLDANGA
-378 PTIHAPATAG
+378 PTIHAPAAAG

-400 NPTGIVINA
+400 NPTGIVINSK
-409 DDSRAYV
+409 DTRAYV

-426 VDLSTHQVMA
+426 VDLSSHQVMA
-436 TVQASDLPA
+436 TVASSDLPA
-445 PGTDAARLLI
+445 PGSDAARLLI
-455 GKAVFNSSTGVQ
+455 GKAVFNSSTGVS
-467 LPSLNV
+467 LPSLGV
-473 NLGARLS
+473 NIGARLS

-488 SCHPFGHTDGVV
+488 SCHPFGLTDGVV

-513 NGTFNPRDP
+513 NGTFNPHDP

-541 LNTRAVQGGLGL
+541 LNSRAVQGGLGL
-553 ITLADGTTPDPNV
+553 ITLPDGTTPDPNV

-577 ELLDDMAF
+577 EPLDDMAL

-590 VRTPIS
+590 VRTPLS
-596 PGAPAEGGSM
+596 PFAQA
-606 DKDDDDHR
+606 R
-614 HEHGDD
+614 EHGDD
-620 DDDDNGALKRGRK
+620 DDHDDRLVERGRK

-653 RTFAPPPD
+653 RNFTPPPD
-661 PALLKGPQVIGAL
+661 PSILKGPQVIGAL
-674 RSVGTFDPNAPNEVR
+674 RNVGTFDPAAANEVR

-695 ALGADGYVP
+695 ALGADGFVP

-722 PSVFA
+722 PTVLA
-727 VLELVPH
+727 VLDLVPH

-744 LADRDDREAL
+744 LAGAKDREAL

-759 SIDATTKP
+759 SIDASTKP
-767 FDPTAGS
+767 LDPSAGS
-774 PVPVTAQQQAQ
+774 PVAVSAEMQVVKPGG
-785 TPATLQG
+785 LSG
-792 PRVSPSPARH
+792 PHVSPSPAHH
-802 GASISFA
+802 GTTISFTLPA
-809 LATPGRAQVA
+809 AGNAELA

-833 GPLPAGPQNLRWD
+833 GLQPAGPQNLRWD

-858 VYFVRL
+858 VYFARL
-864 VTAGREMSA
+864 VTGGRAMSA
-873 RFAVVP
+873 RFIVTP

>member
-1 MRSRQHPSLAA
+1 MRSHPVLTVS
-12 LLSTAALLLVAA
+12 LSTAFLLVGAS
-24 LLVSASR
+24 LLTSAS
-31 PELSAGHS
+31 
-39 QKAEHAGPTSS
+39 GPGFSTERSHRADRSRSTSS
-50 GPIQITADDED
+50 GPIQITPDDED
-61 IWVVNPDRNSVTRI
+61 VWVANPDRNSVTRI
-75 HVEHDANKKSSE
+75 DVKRDRNRRRDE
-87 VKVGKEPHGIAIS
+87 VKVGVEPHGIAIS
-100 PDDERVY
+100 PDGERVY
-107 VANTQSGTVSVIRA
+107 VANSVSGTVSVIRTGSD
-121 HEHHPRVERT
+121 HPKVSKT
-131 IRVGT
+131 IHVGT

-159 VSVIDTKHLRV
+159 ISVIDTDRLKVVH
-170 ERTLTHEDGVGF
+170 TLTTEDGVGL

-190 SDGDGSDR
+190 SDGDGSDK

-205 SFLGVDKAG
+205 SFLGVDKPG

-225 HVAVFSTRRD
+225 HVSVFSTRRD

-247 NVGFNANG
+247 NVGFNSNG

-284 GNHAYLP
+284 GDHAYLP

-322 ATINMNRGINL
+322 ATINMNKGINL
-333 EAASPSRVFLAVPW
+333 EAASPTRVFLAVPW
-347 AAAFA
+347 AAAFE
-352 HHSNTGF
+352 HGSNTGY

-371 DLDANGT
+371 DLDANGA
-378 PTIHAPATAG
+378 PTIHAPAAAG

-400 NPTGIVINA
+400 NPTGIVINSK
-409 DDSRAYV
+409 DTRAYV

-426 VDLSTHQVMA
+426 VDLSSHQVMA
-436 TVQASDLPA
+436 TVASSDLPA
-445 PGTDAARLLI
+445 PGSDAARLLI
-455 GKAVFNSSTGVQ
+455 GKAVFNSSTGVS
-467 LPSLNV
+467 LPSLGV
-473 NLGARLS
+473 NIGARLS

-488 SCHPFGHTDGVV
+488 SCHPFGLTDGVV

-513 NGTFNPRDP
+513 NGTFNPHDP

-577 ELLDDMAF
+577 EPLDDMAL

-590 VRTPIS
+590 VRTPLS
-596 PGAPAEGGSM
+596 PFAQA
-606 DKDDDDHR
+606 R
-614 HEHGDD
+614 EHGDD
-620 DDDDNGALKRGRK
+620 DDHDDRLVERGRK

-653 RTFAPPPD
+653 RNFTPPPD
-661 PALLKGPQVIGAL
+661 PSILKGPQVIGAL
-674 RSVGTFDPNAPNEVR
+674 RSVGTFDPAAANEVR

-695 ALGADGYVP
+695 ALGADGFTP

-722 PSVFA
+722 PTVLA
-727 VLELVPH
+727 VLDLVPH

-744 LADRDDREAL
+744 LTGAKDREAL

-759 SIDATTKP
+759 SIDASTKP
-767 FDPTAGS
+767 FDPSAGS
-774 PVPVTAQQQAQ
+774 PVAVSAEMQVVKPGA
-785 TPATLQG
+785 LSG
-792 PRVSPSPARH
+792 PHVSPSPAHH
-802 GASISFA
+802 GTTISFTLPA
-809 LATPGRAQVA
+809 AGNAELA

-833 GPLPAGPQNLRWD
+833 GLQPAGPQNLRWD

-858 VYFVRL
+858 VYFARL
-864 VTAGREMSA
+864 VTGGRAMSA
-873 RFAVVP
+873 RFIVTP

>member
-1 MRSRQHPSLAA
+1 MRSHPVLTVSLT
-12 LLSTAALLLVAA
+12 TAFLLVGAS
-24 LLVSASR
+24 LLTSAS
-31 PELSAGHS
+31 
-39 QKAEHAGPTSS
+39 GPGFSTERSHRADRSRSTSS
-50 GPIQITADDED
+50 GPIQITPDDED
-61 IWVVNPDRNSVTRI
+61 VWVANPDRNSVTRI
-75 HVEHDANKKSSE
+75 DVKHDRNRKRDE
-87 VKVGKEPHGIAIS
+87 VKVGVEPHGIAIS
-100 PDDERVY
+100 PDGERVY
-107 VANTQSGTVSVIRA
+107 VANSVSGTVSVIRTGSD
-121 HEHHPRVERT
+121 HPKVSKT
-131 IRVGT
+131 IHVGT

-159 VSVIDTKHLRV
+159 ISVIDTDKLKVVH
-170 ERTLTHEDGVGF
+170 TLTTEDGVGL

-190 SDGDGSDR
+190 SDGDGSDK

-205 SFLGVDKAG
+205 SFLAVDKPG

-225 HVAVFSTRRD
+225 HVSVFSTRRD

-247 NVGFNANG
+247 NVGFNSNG

-284 GNHAYLP
+284 GDHAYLP

-302 FNVNVQSFLSV
+302 FNVNLQSFLSV

-322 ATINMNRGINL
+322 ATINMNKGINL
-333 EAASPSRVFLAVPW
+333 EAASPTRVFLAVPW
-347 AAAFA
+347 AAAFE
-352 HHSNTGF
+352 HGSNTGY

-371 DLDANGT
+371 DLDANGA
-378 PTIHAPATAG
+378 PTIHAPAAAG

-400 NPTGIVINA
+400 NPTGIVINSK
-409 DDSRAYV
+409 DTRAYV

-426 VDLSTHQVMA
+426 VDLSSHQVMA
-436 TVQASDLPA
+436 TVASSDLPA
-445 PGTDAARLLI
+445 PGSDAARLLI
-455 GKAVFNSSTGVQ
+455 GKAVFNSSTGVS
-467 LPSLNV
+467 LPSLGV
-473 NLGARLS
+473 NIGARLS

-488 SCHPFGHTDGVV
+488 SCHPFGLTDGVV

-513 NGTFNPRDP
+513 NGTFNPHDP

-577 ELLDDMAF
+577 EPLDDMAL

-590 VRTPIS
+590 VPTPLS
-596 PGAPAEGGSM
+596 PFAQA
-606 DKDDDDHR
+606 R
-614 HEHGDD
+614 EHGDD
-620 DDDDNGALKRGRK
+620 DDHDDRLVERGRK

-653 RTFAPPPD
+653 RNFTPPPD
-661 PALLKGPQVIGAL
+661 PSILKGPQVIGAL
-674 RSVGTFDPNAPNEVR
+674 RSVGTFDPAAANEVR

-695 ALGADGYVP
+695 ALGADGFVP

-722 PSVFA
+722 PTVLA
-727 VLELVPH
+727 VLDLVPH

-744 LADRDDREAL
+744 LAGARDREAL

-759 SIDATTKP
+759 SIDASTKP
-767 FDPTAGS
+767 FDPSAGS
-774 PVPVTAQQQAQ
+774 PVAVSAEMQVVKPGG
-785 TPATLQG
+785 LSG
-792 PRVSPSPARH
+792 PHVSPSPAHH
-802 GASISFA
+802 GTTISFTLPA
-809 LATPGRAQVA
+809 AANAELA

-833 GPLPAGPQNLRWD
+833 GLQPAGPQNLRWD

-858 VYFVRL
+858 VYFARL
-864 VTAGREMSA
+864 VTGGRAMSA
-873 RFAVVP
+873 RFIVTP

>member
-1 MRSRQHPSLAA
+1 MRSHPVLTVS
-12 LLSTAALLLVAA
+12 LSTAFLLVGAS
-24 LLVSASR
+24 LLTSASGPGFSTER
-31 PELSAGHS
+31 SHR
-39 QKAEHAGPTSS
+39 AERSRSTSS
-50 GPIQITADDED
+50 GPIQITPDDED
-61 IWVVNPDRNSVTRI
+61 VWVANPDRNSVTRI
-75 HVEHDANKKSSE
+75 DVKHDRNRKRDE
-87 VKVGKEPHGIAIS
+87 VKVGVEPHGIAIS
-100 PDDERVY
+100 PDGERVY
-107 VANTQSGTVSVIRA
+107 VANSVSGTVSVIRA
-121 HEHHPRVERT
+121 GSDHPKVSKT
-131 IRVGT
+131 IHVGT

-159 VSVIDTKHLRV
+159 ISVIDTDRLKVVH
-170 ERTLTHEDGVGF
+170 TLTTEDGVGL

-190 SDGDGSDR
+190 SDGDGSDK

-205 SFLGVDKAG
+205 SFLGVDKPG

-225 HVAVFSTRRD
+225 HVSVFSTRRD

-247 NVGFNANG
+247 NVGFNSNG

-284 GNHAYLP
+284 GDHAYLP

-322 ATINMNRGINL
+322 ATINMNKGINL
-333 EAASPSRVFLAVPW
+333 EAASPTRVFLAVPW

-352 HHSNTGF
+352 HGSNTGY

-371 DLDANGT
+371 DLDANGA

-400 NPTGIVINA
+400 NPTGIVINSK
-409 DDSRAYV
+409 DTRAYV

-426 VDLSTHQVMA
+426 VDLSSHQVMA
-436 TVQASDLPA
+436 TVASSDLPA
-445 PGTDAARLLI
+445 PGSDAARLLI
-455 GKAVFNSSTGVQ
+455 GKAVFNSSTGVS
-467 LPSLNV
+467 LPSLGV
-473 NLGARLS
+473 NIGARLS

-488 SCHPFGHTDGVV
+488 SCHPFGLTDGVV

-513 NGTFNPRDP
+513 NGTFNPHDP

-541 LNTRAVQGGLGL
+541 LNSRAVQGGLGL

-577 ELLDDMAF
+577 EPLDDMAL

-590 VRTPIS
+590 VRTPLS
-596 PGAPAEGGSM
+596 PFAQA
-606 DKDDDDHR
+606 R
-614 HEHGDD
+614 EHGDD
-620 DDDDNGALKRGRK
+620 DDHDDRLVERGRK

-653 RTFAPPPD
+653 RNFTPPPD
-661 PALLKGPQVIGAL
+661 PSILKGPQVIGAL
-674 RSVGTFDPNAPNEVR
+674 RSVGTFDPAAANEVR

-695 ALGADGYVP
+695 ALGADGFVP

-722 PSVFA
+722 PTVLA
-727 VLELVPH
+727 VLDLVPH

-744 LADRDDREAL
+744 LAGAKDREAL

-759 SIDATTKP
+759 SIDASTKP

-774 PVPVTAQQQAQ
+774 PVAVSAEMQVVKPGA
-785 TPATLQG
+785 LSG
-792 PRVSPSPARH
+792 PHVSPSPAHH
-802 GASISFA
+802 GTTISFTLPA
-809 LATPGRAQVA
+809 AGNAELA

-833 GPLPAGPQNLRWD
+833 GLQPAGPQNLRWD

-858 VYFVRL
+858 VYFARL
-864 VTAGREMSA
+864 VTGGRAMST
-873 RFAVVP
+873 RFIVTP

>member
-1 MRSRQHPSLAA
+1 MRPHPALTASLSSASLLFAAA
-12 LLSTAALLLVAA
+12 LLMTAA
-24 LLVSASR
+24 R
-31 PELSAGHS
+31 PDSDDHHRKTKPTGS
-39 QKAEHAGPTSS
+39 TSS
-50 GPIQITADDED
+50 GPIQITPDDND
-61 IWVVNPDRNSVTRI
+61 VWVANPDKNTLTRI
-75 HVEHDANKKSSE
+75 E
-87 VKVGKEPHGIAIS
+87 VRRDRNRRRDEIKVGIEPHGIAIS
-100 PDDERVY
+100 PDGGRVY
-107 VANTQSGTVSVIRA
+107 VANTQSGTVSVIRTDSD
-121 HEHHPRVERT
+121 HPRVWRT

-145 NGDKLYV
+145 NGAKLYV

-159 VSVIDTKHLRV
+159 ISVIDTDRLSV
-170 ERTLTHEDGVGF
+170 VRTLGAGDGVGL
-182 EPRALAVT
+182 EPRALAIT
-190 SDGDGSDR
+190 NDGDGSDA
-198 DEKLYVT
+198 DERLYVT
-205 SFLGVDKAG
+205 QFLGVDRPG

-225 HVAVFSTRRD
+225 HVSVFSTRND

-241 VLNPLA
+241 VLNPIA

-284 GNHAYLP
+284 GDHAYLP

-302 FNVNVQSFLSV
+302 FNVNLQSFLSV

-322 ATINMNRGINL
+322 ATINMNRGINF
-333 EAASPSRVFLAVPW
+333 EAATPERVFLAVPW
-347 AAAFA
+347 AAAFEHGA
-352 HHSNTGF
+352 NRGY

-371 DLDANGT
+371 DLDANGA
-378 PTIHAPATAG
+378 PTIHAPAAVG
-388 DPGAVVRVFVGQ
+388 DTGAVVRVFVGQ

-409 DDSRAYV
+409 ADSRAYV

-426 VDLSTHQVMA
+426 VNLASHQVIA

-445 PGTDAARLLI
+445 AGSDAARLLI
-455 GKAVFNSSTGVQ
+455 GKAVFNSSTGVR
-467 LPSLNV
+467 LPSLGV
-473 NLGARLS
+473 NFGTRLS

-488 SCHPFGHTDGVV
+488 SCHPFGLTDGVV

-513 NGTFNPRDP
+513 NGTFNPHDP
-522 NDMKM
+522 TDMKM

-553 ITLADGTTPDPNV
+553 ITLPDSTPDPNV
-566 ANFTPPSAGRS
+566 ANFKPPSAGRS
-577 ELLDDMAF
+577 GPLDDMAF

-596 PGAPAEGGSM
+596 PFASDARHGEG
-606 DKDDDDHR
+606 K

-620 DDDDNGALKRGRK
+620 DDGDEHEGGVASRGRR

-653 RTFAPPPD
+653 RTFTPPPAD
-661 PALLKGPQVIGAL
+661 SLLKGPQVIGAL
-674 RSVGTFDPNAPNEVR
+674 RNVGTFDPNAANEVR
-689 DVLSPA
+689 DVLSPP

-722 PSVFA
+722 PTILA
-727 VLELVPH
+727 VLDLVPH

-744 LADRDDREAL
+744 LADADDRRAL

-759 SIDATTKP
+759 SIDASTKP
-767 FDPTAGS
+767 LDPSAS
-774 PVPVTAQQQAQ
+774 IAVPITSEQYLE
-785 TPATLQG
+785 TPAMLSG
-792 PRVSPSPARH
+792 PRVSPSPAR
-802 GASISFA
+802 GGTTISFS
-809 LATPGRAQVA
+809 LAAAGRAELA

-824 GRRIATLAD
+824 GRRIATLAN
-833 GPLPAGPQNLRWD
+833 GVQPAGPQSIHWS
-846 GRARDGSPAWPG
+846 GRARDGSRAWPG
-858 VYFVRL
+858 VYFARL
-864 VTAGREMSA
+864 VTAGGEKSA
-873 RFAVVP
+873 RFIVTP

>member
-1 MRSRQHPSLAA
+1 MRLHPVLTAT
-12 LLSTAALLLVAA
+12 LSIALLLSAAA
-24 LLVSASR
+24 LLVSAADPGFTPLKRKVKDRRS
-31 PELSAGHS
+31 
-39 QKAEHAGPTSS
+39 TSS
-50 GPIQITADDED
+50 GPIQITPDDED
-61 IWVVNPDRNSVTRI
+61 VWVANPDRNTVTRI
-75 HVEHDANKKSSE
+75 DVEDDENRKKDE
-87 VKVGKEPHGIAIS
+87 IKVGKEPHGIAIS
-100 PDDERVY
+100 PDGERVY

-121 HEHHPRVERT
+121 DHHHPKVWKT

-145 NGDKLYV
+145 NGDKLYC

-159 VSVIDTKHLRV
+159 VSVIDTDELKV
-170 ERTLTHEDGVGF
+170 IRTLDAGDGVGL

-190 SDGDGSDR
+190 NDGDGSDK
-198 DEKLYVT
+198 DEKLYVA
-205 SFLGVDKAG
+205 SFLAVDKAG

-225 HVAVFSTRRD
+225 HVSVFSTKKD
-235 RFLHTV
+235 RFLRTV

-255 NTLAGIAP
+255 NALGGIAP

-284 GNHAYLP
+284 GDHAYLP

-302 FNVNVQSFLSV
+302 FNVNVQAFLSV
-313 IDLATDTEG
+313 IDLDTDTEG
-322 ATINMNRGINL
+322 ATINMNKGINL

-352 HHSNTGF
+352 HRSNTGY

-378 PTIHAPATAG
+378 PTINAPQAAG
-388 DPGAVVRVFVGQ
+388 DPGNVVRVFVGQ
-400 NPTGIVINA
+400 NPTGIVINSK
-409 DDSRAYV
+409 DSRAYV

-421 HDVSV
+421 RDVSV
-426 VDLSTHQVMA
+426 VDLTTHQVMA
-436 TVQASDLPA
+436 TVSSSSLPA
-445 PGTDAARLLI
+445 AGSDEARLLI
-455 GKAVFNSSTGVQ
+455 GKAVFNSSTGVS

-488 SCHPFGHTDGVV
+488 SCHPFGLTDGVV
-500 WMFATGPRRTLQL
+500 WIFATGPRRTLQL

-541 LNTRAVQGGLGL
+541 LNTRAVQGGQGL
-553 ITLADGTTPDPNV
+553 ITLADGITPDPNV

-577 ELLDDMAF
+577 ELLDDMAL

-590 VRTPIS
+590 IRTPIS
-596 PGAPAEGGSM
+596 PFAN
-606 DKDDDDHR
+606 DD
-614 HEHGDD
+614 GDR
-620 DDDDNGALKRGRK
+620 NEKLIKKGRK
-633 LFASARC
+633 LFTSARC
-640 ASCHGGPGWSVGR
+640 ASCHGGAGWSVGR
-653 RTFAPPPD
+653 RTFTPPPD
-661 PALLKGPQVIGAL
+661 PAILKGPQVIGAL
-674 RSVGTFDPNAPNEVR
+674 RSVGTFDPNAANEVR

-722 PSVFA
+722 PTVLA
-727 VLELVPH
+727 VLDRVPH
-734 RSAGTGGVDM
+734 RSAGTGGVD
-744 LADRDDREAL
+744 LLGDGDDREAL

-759 SIDATTKP
+759 SIDASTKP
-767 FDPTAGS
+767 FDPNAS
-774 PVPVTAQQQAQ
+774 SAVPVASEQQLQQ
-785 TPATLQG
+785 PAVLQG
-792 PRVSPSPARH
+792 PRVSPSPAHH
-802 GASISFA
+802 GATISFS
-809 LATPGRAQVA
+809 LATAGRAELA

-833 GPLPAGPQNLRWD
+833 GPLPSGPQAIRWD
-846 GRARDGSPAWPG
+846 GRARNGSAVWPG
-858 VYFVRL
+858 VYFARL
-864 VTAGREMSA
+864 VTVDADKST
-873 RFAVVP
+873 RFIVTP

>member
-1 MRSRQHPSLAA
+1 MRSHPVLTVS
-12 LLSTAALLLVAA
+12 LSTAFLLVGAS
-24 LLVSASR
+24 LLTSAS
-31 PELSAGHS
+31 
-39 QKAEHAGPTSS
+39 GPGFSTERSHRADRSRSTSS
-50 GPIQITADDED
+50 GPIQITPDDED
-61 IWVVNPDRNSVTRI
+61 VWVANPDRNSVTRI
-75 HVEHDANKKSSE
+75 DVKHDRNRRRDE
-87 VKVGKEPHGIAIS
+87 VKVGVEPHGIAIS
-100 PDDERVY
+100 PDGERVY
-107 VANTQSGTVSVIRA
+107 VANAVSGTVSVIRTGSD
-121 HEHHPRVERT
+121 HPKVSKT
-131 IRVGT
+131 IHVGT

-159 VSVIDTKHLRV
+159 ISVIDTDRLKVVH
-170 ERTLTHEDGVGF
+170 TLTTEDGVGL

-190 SDGDGSDR
+190 SDGDGSDK

-205 SFLGVDKAG
+205 SFLGVDKPG

-225 HVAVFSTRRD
+225 HVSVFSTRRD

-247 NVGFNANG
+247 NVGFNSNG

-284 GNHAYLP
+284 GDHAYLP

-322 ATINMNRGINL
+322 ATINMNKGINL
-333 EAASPSRVFLAVPW
+333 EAASPTRVFLAVPW
-347 AAAFA
+347 AAAFE
-352 HHSNTGF
+352 HGSNTGY

-371 DLDANGT
+371 DLDANGA
-378 PTIHAPATAG
+378 PTIHAPAAAG

-400 NPTGIVINA
+400 NPTGIVINSK
-409 DDSRAYV
+409 DTRAYV

-426 VDLSTHQVMA
+426 VDLSSHQVMA
-436 TVQASDLPA
+436 TVASSDLPA
-445 PGTDAARLLI
+445 PGSDAARLLI
-455 GKAVFNSSTGVQ
+455 GKAVFNSSTGVS
-467 LPSLNV
+467 LPSLGV
-473 NLGARLS
+473 NIGARLS

-488 SCHPFGHTDGVV
+488 SCHPFGLTDGVV

-513 NGTFNPRDP
+513 NGTFNPHDP

-577 ELLDDMAF
+577 EPLDDMAL

-590 VRTPIS
+590 VRTPLS
-596 PGAPAEGGSM
+596 PFAQA
-606 DKDDDDHR
+606 R
-614 HEHGDD
+614 EHGDD
-620 DDDDNGALKRGRK
+620 DDHDDRLVERGRK

-653 RTFAPPPD
+653 RNFTPPPD
-661 PALLKGPQVIGAL
+661 PSILKGPQVIGAL
-674 RSVGTFDPNAPNEVR
+674 RSVGTFDPAAANEVR

-695 ALGADGYVP
+695 ALGADGFVP

-722 PSVFA
+722 PTVLA
-727 VLELVPH
+727 VLDLVPH

-744 LADRDDREAL
+744 LTGAKDREAL

-759 SIDATTKP
+759 SIDASTKP
-767 FDPTAGS
+767 LDPSAGS
-774 PVPVTAQQQAQ
+774 PVAVSAEMEVVKPGA
-785 TPATLQG
+785 LSG
-792 PRVSPSPARH
+792 PHVSPSPAHH
-802 GASISFA
+802 GTTISFTLPA
-809 LATPGRAQVA
+809 AGNAELA

-833 GPLPAGPQNLRWD
+833 GLQPAGPQNLRWD

-858 VYFVRL
+858 VYFARL
-864 VTAGREMSA
+864 VTGGRAMSA
-873 RFAVVP
+873 RFIVTP

>member
-1 MRSRQHPSLAA
+1 MRSHPVLTVSLSAA
-12 LLSTAALLLVAA
+12 FLLVGAS
-24 LLVSASR
+24 LLTSAS
-31 PELSAGHS
+31 
-39 QKAEHAGPTSS
+39 GPGFSTERSHRADRSRSTSS
-50 GPIQITADDED
+50 GPIQITPDDED
-61 IWVVNPDRNSVTRI
+61 VWVANPDRNSVTRI
-75 HVEHDANKKSSE
+75 DVKHDRNRKRDE
-87 VKVGKEPHGIAIS
+87 VKVGVEPHGIAIS
-100 PDDERVY
+100 PDGERVY
-107 VANTQSGTVSVIRA
+107 VANAVSGTVSVIRTGSD
-121 HEHHPRVERT
+121 HPKVSKT

-159 VSVIDTKHLRV
+159 ISVIDTDRLKVVH
-170 ERTLTHEDGVGF
+170 TLTTEDGVGL

-190 SDGDGSDR
+190 SDGDGSDK

-205 SFLGVDKAG
+205 SFLGVDKPG

-225 HVAVFSTRRD
+225 HVSVFSTRRD

-247 NVGFNANG
+247 NVGFNSNG

-284 GNHAYLP
+284 GDHAYLP

-302 FNVNVQSFLSV
+302 FNVNLQSFLSV

-322 ATINMNRGINL
+322 ATINMNKGINL
-333 EAASPSRVFLAVPW
+333 EAASPTRVFLAVPW
-347 AAAFA
+347 AAAFE
-352 HHSNTGF
+352 HGSNTGY

-371 DLDANGT
+371 DLDANGA
-378 PTIHAPATAG
+378 PTIHAPAAAG

-400 NPTGIVINA
+400 NPTGIVINSK
-409 DDSRAYV
+409 DTRAYV

-426 VDLSTHQVMA
+426 VDLSSHQVMA
-436 TVQASDLPA
+436 TVASSDLPA
-445 PGTDAARLLI
+445 PGSDAARLLI
-455 GKAVFNSSTGVQ
+455 GKAVFNSSTGVS
-467 LPSLNV
+467 LPSLGV
-473 NLGARLS
+473 NIGARLS

-488 SCHPFGHTDGVV
+488 SCHPFGLTDGVV

-513 NGTFNPRDP
+513 NGTFNPHDP

-577 ELLDDMAF
+577 EPLDDMAL

-590 VRTPIS
+590 VRTPLS
-596 PGAPAEGGSM
+596 PFAQA
-606 DKDDDDHR
+606 R
-614 HEHGDD
+614 EHGDD
-620 DDDDNGALKRGRK
+620 DDHDDRLVERGRK

-653 RTFAPPPD
+653 RNFTPPPD
-661 PALLKGPQVIGAL
+661 PSILKGPQVIGAL
-674 RSVGTFDPNAPNEVR
+674 RSVGTFDPAAANEVR

-695 ALGADGYVP
+695 ALGADGFVP

-722 PSVFA
+722 PTVLA
-727 VLELVPH
+727 VLDLVPH

-744 LADRDDREAL
+744 LASAKDREAL

-759 SIDATTKP
+759 SIDASTKP
-767 FDPTAGS
+767 FDPSAGS
-774 PVPVTAQQQAQ
+774 PVAVSAEMQVVKPGA
-785 TPATLQG
+785 LSG
-792 PRVSPSPARH
+792 PHVSPSPAHH
-802 GASISFA
+802 GTTISFTLPA
-809 LATPGRAQVA
+809 AGNAELA

-833 GPLPAGPQNLRWD
+833 GLQPAGPQNLRWD

-858 VYFVRL
+858 VYFARL
-864 VTAGREMSA
+864 VTGGRAMSA
-873 RFAVVP
+873 RFVVTP

>member
-1 MRSRQHPSLAA
+1 MRSRPVLTVA
-12 LLSTAALLLVAA
+12 LSTAFLLLCVALLT
-24 LLVSASR
+24 SASGSG
-31 PELSAGHS
+31 PN
-39 QKAEHAGPTSS
+39 AEHHKKAKEAGSTSS
-50 GPIQITADDED
+50 GPIQIAPNDGDL
-61 IWVVNPDRNSVTRI
+61 WVANPDRNSVTRI
-75 HVEHDANKKSSE
+75 D
-87 VKVGKEPHGIAIS
+87 VGRDRNQKRNEIRVGVEPHGIAIS
-100 PDDERVY
+100 PDGERVY
-107 VANTQSGTVSVIRA
+107 VANTVSGTVTVIGTDSR
-121 HEHHPRVERT
+121 HPRVSKT

-159 VSVIDTKHLRV
+159 VSVIDTGRLRV
-170 ERTLTHEDGVGF
+170 VRTLTGEDGVGL

-190 SDGDGSDR
+190 NDGDGSDQN
-198 DEKLYVT
+198 EKLYVT
-205 SFLGVDKAG
+205 SFLAVDRPG

-225 HVAVFSTRRD
+225 HVSVFSTRND

-241 VLNPLA
+241 VLNPIA
-247 NVGFNANG
+247 NVGFNASG

-263 GANFDQPTGAFPNQ
+263 GASFDQPTGAFPNQ

-284 GNHAYLP
+284 GGHAYLP

-302 FNVNVQSFLSV
+302 FNVNLQSFLSV

-333 EAASPSRVFLAVPW
+333 EAATPNRVFLAVPW
-347 AAAFA
+347 AAAFE
-352 HHSNTGF
+352 HGSNTGF

-371 DLDANGT
+371 DLDANGA
-378 PTIHAPATAG
+378 PTIHAPAAAG

-400 NPTGIVINA
+400 NPTGIVINSS
-409 DDSRAYV
+409 DTRAYV

-426 VDLSTHQVMA
+426 VDLATNQVLA
-436 TVQASDLPA
+436 TVQSSDLPA
-445 PGTDAARLLI
+445 AGSDAARLLI
-455 GKAVFNSSTGVQ
+455 GKAVFNSSTGVS
-467 LPSLNV
+467 LPSLGV

-480 NGGWSGCV
+480 AAGWSGCV

-513 NGTFNPRDP
+513 NGTFNPHDP
-522 NDMKM
+522 TDMKM

-577 ELLDDMAF
+577 ELLDDMAL

-596 PGAPAEGGSM
+596 PFAVAAHSFE
-606 DKDDDDHR
+606 R

-620 DDDDNGALKRGRK
+620 DDDHADGLVERGRR
-633 LFASARC
+633 LFATARC

-653 RTFAPPPD
+653 RTFVPPPD
-661 PALLKGPQVIGAL
+661 PSILKGPQVIGAL
-674 RSVGTFDPNAPNEVR
+674 RNVGTFDPNAPNEVR

-722 PSVFA
+722 PTVLA
-727 VLELVPH
+727 VLDLVPH

-744 LADRDDREAL
+744 LGSASDREAL

-759 SIDATTKP
+759 SIDASTPP
-767 FDPTAGS
+767 FDPAGG
-774 PVPVTAQQQAQ
+774 PVAVSAAMQVVVKPGV
-785 TPATLQG
+785 LSG
-792 PRVSPSPARH
+792 PHVSPSPARH
-802 GASISFA
+802 GTGGTTVSFTLPEA
-809 LATPGRAQVA
+809 GRAELA

-833 GPLPAGPQNLRWD
+833 GLQPAGPQNIHWD
-846 GRARDGSPAWPG
+846 GRARDGSAAWPG
-858 VYFVRL
+858 VYFARL
-864 VTAGREMSA
+864 VTGGRATSV
-873 RFAVVP
+873 RFAVTP

>member
-1 MRSRQHPSLAA
+1 MRSHPVLTATLTTASLLAA
-12 LLSTAALLLVAA
+12 AAV
-24 LLVSASR
+24 LVSASG
-31 PELSAGHS
+31 PGFSPLHSSKKAKEAGS
-39 QKAEHAGPTSS
+39 TSS
-50 GPIQITADDED
+50 GPIQITSDNDDV
-61 IWVVNPDRNSVTRI
+61 WVANPDRNTVTRI
-75 HVEHDANKKSSE
+75 E
-87 VKVGKEPHGIAIS
+87 VRKDRNRKREEIKVGREPHGIAIS
-100 PDDERVY
+100 PDDELVY
-107 VANTQSGTVSVIRA
+107 VANTQSGTVSVIKA
-121 HEHHPRVERT
+121 DSDHPRVSRT

-159 VSVIDTKHLRV
+159 ISVIDTERHKV
-170 ERTLTHEDGVGF
+170 VRTLTTEDGVGL
-182 EPRALAVT
+182 EPRALAIT
-190 SDGDGSDR
+190 NDGDGSDT

-205 SFLGVDKAG
+205 SFLGVDIPG
-214 KTIGADDYKEA
+214 RTIGADDYKEA
-225 HVAVFSTRRD
+225 HVSVFSTKKD

-284 GNHAYLP
+284 GNHAYVP

-313 IDLATDTEG
+313 IDLGTDTEG

-333 EAASPSRVFLAVPW
+333 EAASASRVFLAVPW
-347 AAAFA
+347 AAAFE
-352 HHSNTGF
+352 HRSNTGY
-359 VVASASNLIVKV
+359 VVAAASNLIVKV
-371 DLDANGT
+371 DLDANGA
-378 PTIHAPATAG
+378 PTIHAPVAAG

-400 NPTGIVINA
+400 NPTGIVINSN
-409 DDSRAYV
+409 DTRAYV

-421 HDVSV
+421 RDVSV
-426 VDLSTHQVMA
+426 VDLSTNQVVA
-436 TVQASDLPA
+436 TVPSSDLPA
-445 PGTDAARLLI
+445 PGSDAARLLI
-455 GKAVFNSSTGVQ
+455 GKAVFNSSTGVS
-467 LPSLNV
+467 LPSLGV

-488 SCHPFGHTDGVV
+488 SCHPFGLTDGVV

-513 NGTFNPRDP
+513 NGTFNPHDP
-522 NDMKM
+522 TDMKM

-566 ANFTPPSAGRS
+566 ANFTPPSSFRN
-577 ELLDDMAF
+577 ELLDDMAL

-596 PGAPAEGGSM
+596 PFAAHSRH
-606 DKDDDDHR
+606 DDDR
-614 HEHGDD
+614 HEHADD
-620 DDDDNGALKRGRK
+620 DDDDDDHDGGLVGRGRQ
-633 LFASARC
+633 LFATARC

-653 RTFAPPPD
+653 RTFTPPPD

-674 RSVGTFDPNAPNEVR
+674 RSVGTFNAAAPNEVR

-722 PSVFA
+722 PTILA
-727 VLELVPH
+727 VLDLVPH
-734 RSAGTGGVDM
+734 RSAGSGGVDM
-744 LADRDDREAL
+744 LTDAGDREAL

-759 SIDATTKP
+759 SIDASTRPIDPAASSAVPIAAEWQLQKP
-767 FDPTAGS
+767 GALA
-774 PVPVTAQQQAQ
+774 VPV
-785 TPATLQG
+785 
-792 PRVSPSPARH
+792 VSPSPARH
-802 GASISFA
+802 GANVSFTLPA
-809 LATPGRAQVA
+809 DGSVELS

-824 GRRIATLAD
+824 GRRIVTLAN
-833 GPLPAGPQNLRWD
+833 GVQPAGPQNIHWD

-858 VYFVRL
+858 VYFARL
-864 VTAGREMSA
+864 VTAGQA
-873 RFAVVP
+873 RSTRFIVTP

>member
-1 MRSRQHPSLAA
+1 MRSHPVLTVS
-12 LLSTAALLLVAA
+12 LSTAFLLVGAS
-24 LLVSASR
+24 LLTSASGPGFSTER
-31 PELSAGHS
+31 SHR
-39 QKAEHAGPTSS
+39 AERSRSTSS
-50 GPIQITADDED
+50 GPIQITPDDED
-61 IWVVNPDRNSVTRI
+61 VWVANPDRNSVTRI
-75 HVEHDANKKSSE
+75 DVKHDRNRKRDE
-87 VKVGKEPHGIAIS
+87 VKVGVEPHGIAIS
-100 PDDERVY
+100 PDGERVY
-107 VANTQSGTVSVIRA
+107 VANSVSGTVSVIRA
-121 HEHHPRVERT
+121 GSDHPKVSKT
-131 IRVGT
+131 IHVGT

-159 VSVIDTKHLRV
+159 ISVIDTDRLKVVH
-170 ERTLTHEDGVGF
+170 TLTTEDGVGL

-190 SDGDGSDR
+190 SDGDGSDK

-205 SFLGVDKAG
+205 SFLGVDKPG

-225 HVAVFSTRRD
+225 HVSVFSTRRD

-247 NVGFNANG
+247 NVGFNSNG

-284 GNHAYLP
+284 GDHAYLP

-322 ATINMNRGINL
+322 ATINMNKGINL
-333 EAASPSRVFLAVPW
+333 EAASPTRVFLAVPW

-352 HHSNTGF
+352 HGSNTGY

-371 DLDANGT
+371 DLDANGA
-378 PTIHAPATAG
+378 PTIHAPAAAG

-400 NPTGIVINA
+400 NPTGIVINSK
-409 DDSRAYV
+409 DTRAYV

-426 VDLSTHQVMA
+426 VDLSSHQVMA
-436 TVQASDLPA
+436 TVASSDLPA
-445 PGTDAARLLI
+445 PGSDAARLLI
-455 GKAVFNSSTGVQ
+455 GKAVFNSSTGVS
-467 LPSLNV
+467 LPSLGV
-473 NLGARLS
+473 NIGARLS

-488 SCHPFGHTDGVV
+488 SCHPFGLTDGVV

-513 NGTFNPRDP
+513 NGTFNPHDP

-541 LNTRAVQGGLGL
+541 LNSRAVQGGLGL

-577 ELLDDMAF
+577 EPLDDMAL

-590 VRTPIS
+590 VRTPLS
-596 PGAPAEGGSM
+596 PFAQA
-606 DKDDDDHR
+606 R
-614 HEHGDD
+614 EHGDD
-620 DDDDNGALKRGRK
+620 DDHDDRLVEHGRK

-653 RTFAPPPD
+653 RNFTPPPD
-661 PALLKGPQVIGAL
+661 PSILKGPQVIGAL
-674 RSVGTFDPNAPNEVR
+674 RSVGTFDPAAANEVR

-695 ALGADGYVP
+695 ALGADGFVP

-722 PSVFA
+722 PTVLA
-727 VLELVPH
+727 VLDLVPH

-744 LADRDDREAL
+744 LAGAKDREAL

-759 SIDATTKP
+759 SIDASTKP

-774 PVPVTAQQQAQ
+774 PVAVSAEMQVVKPGA
-785 TPATLQG
+785 LSG
-792 PRVSPSPARH
+792 PHVSPSPAHH
-802 GASISFA
+802 GTTISFTLPA
-809 LATPGRAQVA
+809 AGNAELA

-833 GPLPAGPQNLRWD
+833 GLQPAGPQNLRWD

-858 VYFVRL
+858 VYFARL
-864 VTAGREMSA
+864 VTGGRAMSA
-873 RFAVVP
+873 RFIVTP

>member
-1 MRSRQHPSLAA
+1 MRSHPVLTVS
-12 LLSTAALLLVAA
+12 LSTAFLLVGAS
-24 LLVSASR
+24 LLTSASGPGFTTER
-31 PELSAGHS
+31 SHR
-39 QKAEHAGPTSS
+39 AERSRSTSS
-50 GPIQITADDED
+50 GPIQITPDDED
-61 IWVVNPDRNSVTRI
+61 VWVANPDRNSVTRI
-75 HVEHDANKKSSE
+75 DVKRDRNRRRDE
-87 VKVGKEPHGIAIS
+87 VKVGVEPHGIAIS
-100 PDDERVY
+100 PDGERVY
-107 VANTQSGTVSVIRA
+107 VANSVSGTVSVIRTGSD
-121 HEHHPRVERT
+121 HPKVSKT
-131 IRVGT
+131 IHVGT

-159 VSVIDTKHLRV
+159 ISVIDTDRLKVVH
-170 ERTLTHEDGVGF
+170 TLTTEDGVGL

-190 SDGDGSDR
+190 SDGDGSDK

-205 SFLGVDKAG
+205 SFLGVDKPG

-225 HVAVFSTRRD
+225 HVSVFSTRRD

-247 NVGFNANG
+247 NVGFNSNG

-284 GNHAYLP
+284 GDHAYLP

-322 ATINMNRGINL
+322 ATINMNKGINL
-333 EAASPSRVFLAVPW
+333 EAASPTRVFLAVPW

-352 HHSNTGF
+352 HHANTGY

-371 DLDANGT
+371 DLDANGA
-378 PTIHAPATAG
+378 PTIHAPAAAG

-400 NPTGIVINA
+400 NPTGIVINSK
-409 DDSRAYV
+409 DTRAYV

-426 VDLSTHQVMA
+426 VDLSSHQVMA
-436 TVQASDLPA
+436 TVASSDLPA
-445 PGTDAARLLI
+445 PGSDAARLLI
-455 GKAVFNSSTGVQ
+455 GKAVFNSSTGVS
-467 LPSLNV
+467 LPSLGV
-473 NLGARLS
+473 NIGARLS

-488 SCHPFGHTDGVV
+488 SCHPFGLTDGVV

-513 NGTFNPRDP
+513 NGTFNPHDP

-541 LNTRAVQGGLGL
+541 LNSRAVQGGLGL

-577 ELLDDMAF
+577 EPLDDMAL

-590 VRTPIS
+590 VRTPLS
-596 PGAPAEGGSM
+596 PFAQA
-606 DKDDDDHR
+606 R
-614 HEHGDD
+614 EHGDD
-620 DDDDNGALKRGRK
+620 DDHDDRLVERGRK

-653 RTFAPPPD
+653 RNFTPPPD
-661 PALLKGPQVIGAL
+661 PSILKGPQVIGAL
-674 RSVGTFDPNAPNEVR
+674 RSVGTFDPAAANEVR

-695 ALGADGYVP
+695 ALGADGFVP

-722 PSVFA
+722 PTVLA
-727 VLELVPH
+727 VLDLVPH

-744 LADRDDREAL
+744 LTGAKDREAL

-759 SIDATTKP
+759 SIDASTKP
-767 FDPTAGS
+767 LDPSAGS
-774 PVPVTAQQQAQ
+774 PVAVSAEMEVVKPGA
-785 TPATLQG
+785 LSG
-792 PRVSPSPARH
+792 PHVSPSPAHH
-802 GASISFA
+802 GTTISFTLPA
-809 LATPGRAQVA
+809 AGNAELA

-833 GPLPAGPQNLRWD
+833 GLQPAGPQNLRWD

-858 VYFVRL
+858 VYFARL
-864 VTAGREMSA
+864 VTGGRAMSA
-873 RFAVVP
+873 RFIVTP

>member
-1 MRSRQHPSLAA
+1 MRSHPVLTVSLSAA
-12 LLSTAALLLVAA
+12 CLLVGAS
-24 LLVSASR
+24 LLTSAS
-31 PELSAGHS
+31 
-39 QKAEHAGPTSS
+39 GPGFSTERSHRADRSGSTSS
-50 GPIQITADDED
+50 GPIQITPDDED
-61 IWVVNPDRNSVTRI
+61 VWVANPDRNSVTRI
-75 HVEHDANKKSSE
+75 DVKHDRNRKRDE
-87 VKVGKEPHGIAIS
+87 VKVGVEPHGIAIS
-100 PDDERVY
+100 PDGERVY
-107 VANTQSGTVSVIRA
+107 VANSVSGTVSVIRTGSD
-121 HEHHPRVERT
+121 HPKVSKT

-159 VSVIDTKHLRV
+159 ISVIDTDKLKV
-170 ERTLTHEDGVGF
+170 VRTLTTEDGVGL

-190 SDGDGSDR
+190 SDGDGSDK

-205 SFLGVDKAG
+205 SFLAVDKPG

-225 HVAVFSTRRD
+225 HVSVFSTRRD

-247 NVGFNANG
+247 NVGFNSNG

-284 GNHAYLP
+284 GDHAYLP
-291 NTAASP
+291 NTASSP

-322 ATINMNRGINL
+322 ATINMNKGINL
-333 EAASPSRVFLAVPW
+333 EAASPTRVFLAVPW
-347 AAAFA
+347 AAAFE
-352 HHSNTGF
+352 HGSNTGY

-371 DLDANGT
+371 DLDANGA
-378 PTIHAPATAG
+378 PTIHAPAAAG

-400 NPTGIVINA
+400 NPTGIVI
-409 DDSRAYV
+409 DSKDTRAYV

-426 VDLSTHQVMA
+426 VDLSSHQVMA
-436 TVQASDLPA
+436 TVASSDLPA
-445 PGTDAARLLI
+445 PGSDAARLLI
-455 GKAVFNSSTGVQ
+455 GKAVFNSSTGVS
-467 LPSLNV
+467 LPSLGV
-473 NLGARLS
+473 NIGARLS

-488 SCHPFGHTDGVV
+488 SCHPFGLTDGVV

-513 NGTFNPRDP
+513 NGTFNPHDP

-541 LNTRAVQGGLGL
+541 LNSRAVQGGLGL

-577 ELLDDMAF
+577 EALDDMAL

-590 VRTPIS
+590 VRTPLS
-596 PGAPAEGGSM
+596 PFAQA
-606 DKDDDDHR
+606 R
-614 HEHGDD
+614 EHGDD
-620 DDDDNGALKRGRK
+620 DDHDDRLVERGRK

-653 RTFAPPPD
+653 RNFTPPPD
-661 PALLKGPQVIGAL
+661 ASILKGPQVIGAL
-674 RSVGTFDPNAPNEVR
+674 RSVGTFDPAAANEVR

-722 PSVFA
+722 PTVLA
-727 VLELVPH
+727 VLDLVPH
-734 RSAGTGGVDM
+734 RSAGSGGVDM
-744 LADRDDREAL
+744 LTSARDREAL

-759 SIDATTKP
+759 SIDASTKP
-767 FDPTAGS
+767 FDPSAGS
-774 PVPVTAQQQAQ
+774 PVAVSAEMQIVKPGG
-785 TPATLQG
+785 LSG
-792 PRVSPSPARH
+792 PHVSPSPAHH
-802 GASISFA
+802 GTTVSFTLPA
-809 LATPGRAQVA
+809 AGNAELA

-833 GPLPAGPQNLRWD
+833 GLQPAGPQNLRWD

-858 VYFVRL
+858 VYFARL
-864 VTAGREMSA
+864 VTGGRAMSA
-873 RFAVVP
+873 RFIVTP